1 MREKPSKNHNT
12 YERRKAFWWI
22 FIKIFVVWKAEFFF
36 FLSSLYFS
44 TAELF
49 PGGIQELFTLQQHKF
64 LTLRLG
70 SAGYNLL

>member
-1 MREKPSKNHNT
+1 MKEEKLSGGYLSKSLLFEKQN
-12 YERRKAFWWI
+12 
-22 FIKIFVVWKAEFFF
+22 F

-49 PGGIQELFTLQQHKF
+49 PGGIQELLTLQQHKF